1 MPKAKVLTSGEF
13 VNLAT
18 RAEKI
23 KEYNRYAERIN
34 RQIRRLKEAK
44 KKGTFDYSKVIPAKD
59 LKQLII
65 LKPGSKRAK
74 GISQKRLHRMYDRLL
89 NEKPDYR
96 RAAVKEALKTK
107 VKLESIIN
115 RAASGEKG
123 GTITA
128 TQFRS
133 YERMVKRATAE
144 SAAYYQLLRAAN
156 DRGIVSDYKL
166 PEKWEKLDTKQVM
179 DRMLRAVNRDIDK
192 MNKQRRTPA
201 AEKDARLT
209 MRKLRQAGWEFEATT
224 GQQRRNAPQWI
235 NITPEQEKELIALFG
250 IK

>member
-1 MPKAKVLTSGEF
+1 MPKAKVLTKSEYF
-13 VNLAT
+13 NLAT

-74 GISQKRLHRMYDRLL
+74 GISQKRLNAMYNRLL
-89 NEKPDYR
+89 EEKPDYR
-96 RAAVKEALKTK
+96 RAAVKEAIKQK
-107 VKLESIIN
+107 ERLESII
-115 RAASGEKG
+115 SGGKPGKG
-123 GTITA
+123 EGITA
-128 TQFRS
+128 TQYRA

-144 SAAYYQLLRAAN
+144 SAAYYQLLKAA
-156 DRGIVSDYKL
+156 DERGIISDYQL
-166 PEKWEKLDTKQVM
+166 PEKWEGLSTKQVM
-179 DRMLRAVNRDIDK
+179 SRMLKAVNRDIDK
-192 MNKQRRTPA
+192 MNKQRRTPS
-201 AEKDARLT
+201 AEKEARLT
-209 MRKLRQAGWEFEATT
+209 MRQLRQNAWEFEATT

-235 NITPEQEKELIALFG
+235 NITPEQEKELIELFG

>member
-59 LKQLII
+59 LKQLVI
-65 LKPGSKRAK
+65 LKPGSKRAR
-74 GISQKRLHRMYDRLL
+74 GISQKRLNRMYDRLL
-89 NEKPDYR
+89 KEKPDYR
-96 RAAVKEALKTK
+96 RAAVKEALKQK
-107 VKLESIIN
+107 EQLEKII
-115 RAASGEKG
+115 G
-123 GTITA
+123 GTGNGITA
-128 TQFRS
+128 TQYRS
-133 YERMVKRATAE
+133 YEKMVKRATSE
-144 SAAYYQLLRAAN
+144 SAAYYQLLKAA
-156 DRGIVSDYKL
+156 DERGIISDYQL
-166 PEKWEKLDTKQVM
+166 PEKWEGLSTKQVM
-179 DRMLRAVNRDIDK
+179 SRMLKAVNRDIDK
-192 MNKQRRTPA
+192 MNKQRRTPS
-201 AEKDARLT
+201 AEKEARLT
-209 MRKLRQAGWEFEATT
+209 MRQLRQNAWEFEATT

-235 NITPEQEKELIALFG
+235 NITPEQEKELIELFG

>member
-59 LKQLII
+59 LKQLVI
-65 LKPGSKRAK
+65 LKPGSKRARS
-74 GISQKRLHRMYDRLL
+74 ISQKRLNRMYDRLL
-89 NEKPDYR
+89 KEKPDYR
-96 RAAVKEALKTK
+96 RAAVKEALKQK
-107 VKLESIIN
+107 AKLESIIG
-115 RAASGEKG
+115 GERG
-123 GTITA
+123 GGITA
-128 TQFRS
+128 TQYRS
-133 YERMVKRATAE
+133 YEKMVKRATSE
-144 SAAYYQLLRAAN
+144 SAAYYQLLKAAN
-156 DRGIVSDYKL
+156 ERDIISDYQL
-166 PEKWEKLDTKQVM
+166 PEKWEGLSTKQVM
-179 DRMLRAVNRDIDK
+179 SRMLKAVNRDIDK
-192 MNKQRRTPA
+192 MNKQRRSPA

-209 MRKLRQAGWEFEATT
+209 MKKLRQNAWEFEATT

-235 NITPEQEKELIALFG
+235 DITPEQEKELIDLFG